1 MKFSYIGNQSNRDVR
16 LAGGFANGAFITAN
30 SAASFAN
37 GAFVRAN
44 NSLNVSS
51 GGTITGDISVTG
63 NIIVTGANTSLGEI
77 SNVHIYGGN
86 TGQVLITDEF
96 GNLSFIDF
104 PSIQSTVYT
113 ANTISLTNGVYVSGN
128 VDSTKT
134 LNDGDYYQIT
144 DGTNTGPAWIITTTF
159 EGVSAFNRVVT
170 NIDYTA
176 SSGHTIYFQVYNY
189 DTTVWDNIGS
199 YSGSSGYIQYAL
211 AVLNYSSYINT
222 SSGGTVQVRLYH
234 SNAGNAGHTTKLD
247 YLALEFGTTGQ
258 QGPRGPTGP
267 TGATGSGVNPGG
279 TAGQILLKNSSTNYD
294 TSWSNNLI
302 DAWNTANA
310 AFTAANTSSG
320 TYAASA
326 FDQANTAASFANS
339 AFLTANSAYT
349 AQNTTAGF
357 ANAAFLRANASYI
370 AQNTTASFANG
381 AFDKANSAGSFANG
395 AFLVANSAASFA
407 NGAFDRSN
415 GAYSQANSAGSFAN
429 GAFVT
434 ANSAASFANGAF
446 AAANL
451 KFNSSG
457 GTISGDVNITGN
469 LSVTGNTFSTSAT
482 QIVANDTLFIMGTGN
497 YSGDVLD
504 IGFAAHYNNG
514 INAHTGLI
522 RDSGTKE
529 WQLFE
534 EYTPEVGAN
543 NNIDI
548 NHASFKIATLNAN
561 LHSTT
566 ITIKNIDLLPYV
578 NNAYDKANSGATFAN
593 ASFLVANLAASFAN
607 GAFVTANS
615 AASFANGAFGQ
626 ANTAASFANAAFVT
640 SNASYIAQNTTA
652 SFANGAFVT
661 ANSAASFA
669 NGAFVTANSS
679 SSFANGAFDRANA
692 AFNAANTGGSS
703 TDSWARSQANAAF
716 DAANSAVSASGSL
729 TGYVDVFTGDG
740 STSSFSLSTSPN
752 NENITFVAVQGV
764 LQPKDSY
771 SLSGSTLTFDSVIP
785 NSAYIEVTTLSG
797 GGGGGSSISW
807 YIANANTTMV
817 ASRGYFVDTTVGPL
831 TMTLPATATLG
842 DTIRINDLAGTFSA
856 NNLTINRNSHK
867 IEGATNDLL
876 VNVDQTSF
884 GLIYSNSTYGWKV
897 IEL

>member
-104 PSIQSTVYT
+104 PSIQTTVYT

-128 VDSTKT
+128 VNSIKT

-176 SSGHTIYFQVYNY
+176 TSGHTIYFQVYNY

-234 SNAGNAGHTTKLD
+234 SNAGSVSHTTKLD

-514 INAHTGLI
+514 TNAHTGLI
-522 RDSGTKE
+522 RDSATKE

-593 ASFLVANLAASFAN
+593 GAFITANSAADFANASYLAQNTTALFAN
-607 GAFVTANS
+607 GAFERAN
-615 AASFANGAFGQ
+615 AAYNA
-626 ANTAASFANAAFVT
+626 ANTNSTDAWARIQANAAF
-640 SNASYIAQNTTA
+640 IQ
-652 SFANGAFVT
+652 
-661 ANSAASFA
+661 
-669 NGAFVTANSS
+669 
-679 SSFANGAFDRANA
+679 ANA
-692 AFNAANTGGSS
+692 AFNAANTGGSGGGTQSSLTHDTFTANGSSS
-703 TDSWARSQANAAF
+703 TFNLSTAPTDETYTLVNIDGVLQLKSSYTLSGNTITLSETPENGVLIDVTTLGMGLISSQDPFARAQANAAF
-716 DAANSAVSASGSL
+716 DAAN
-729 TGYVDVFTGDG
+729 
-740 STSSFSLSTSPN
+740 N
-752 NENITFVAVQGV
+752 
-764 LQPKDSY
+764 
-771 SLSGSTLTFDSVIP
+771 
-785 NSAYIEVTTLSG
+785 TT
-797 GGGGGSSISW
+797 GSSIAW

-817 ASRGYFVDTTVGPL
+817 ASSGYFVDTSNGPK
-831 TMTLPATATLG
+831 TMTLPTTATLG

-867 IEGATNDLL
+867 IQGNTNDLL
-876 VNVDQTSF
+876 VNVDQSSF

-897 IEL
+897 MEL